1 MTITKLEIA
10 KIRLDNGTQMRE
22 ALDQN
27 AVDEYAAAMIA
38 GDQFPPVRVFNYGDV
53 YWLTD
58 GFHRIAAAKKIGY
71 VMIEADIQLGGLR
84 DAIIDS
90 TAANAK
96 HGLRRSREA
105 TRRSIETLLKDE
117 EWGIKSDSQIAKKVG
132 CDHKTVGARRAEMEA
147 SGEIPKMETR
157 LVERNGVQYEMKSA
171 VKPEQT
177 ITNQGI
183 TFQVGDV
190 VSFTPDLK
198 SWYSKMGRITAI
210 DGEQFTLELV
220 ISSRITKGEQPETCT
235 TTSRVRKVS
244 DTEYVRWHNYA
255 LFDAQTITLYP
266 WKDHFISLDAPYK
279 ATLSRQIDGY
289 NWKPTESWDVGLA
302 WRFDASYL
310 DQWRENG
317 INFLVFT
324 EDLLSERMKMI
335 LGKVGRARGGEI
347 NKPPQPAPEAVQP
360 TLTDDKINP
369 GQPNKEPIERGS
381 AIPAPRWV
389 RVGTKVKHISGKIC
403 EIQSAYVSEKVWM
416 LRVEVI
422 KPEEGFA
429 NAPVSEFDPI
439 LKPGNRMLHYGEMVE
454 LTSYQYGTSIDVR
467 GVLSGK
473 DFGVA
478 VDRLKEISESVENG
492 RQYRLKTN
500 GNNVRVIAVQK
511 DNLTAMIY
519 DLVGKETLAGLVH
532 EYTVLISELEP
543 FQAEE
548 KTVIQATPAAEPD
561 HAINSIFNDEQLDA
575 LQASLQRMFTFLEL
589 RLIPDDSD
597 FLNDLENV
605 YQAMHTARAEYRKLL
620 DPATGEVKA

>member
-255 LFDAQTITLYP
+255 LFDPQTITLHP

-279 ATLSRQIDGY
+279 ATLPRQIDGY
-289 NWKPTESWDVGLA
+289 NWKPSESWDVGLA
-302 WRFDASYL
+302 WRFDGSYL
-310 DQWRENG
+310 DQWRKDG
-317 INFLVFT
+317 IPFVILN
-324 EDLLSERMKMI
+324 EADLTERMKMI
-335 LGKVGRARGGEI
+335 LGKAGRARGGEI
-347 NKPPQPAPEAVQP
+347 NKPAQPATEAVQP
-360 TLTDDKINP
+360 VTSAPVAPDASHNP
-369 GQPNKEPIERGS
+369 YK
-381 AIPAPRWV
+381 WV
-389 RVGTKVKHISGKIC
+389 KVGTLVQHASGKLC
-403 EIQSAYVSEKVWM
+403 VIQKGYVSENTWM

-429 NAPVSEFDPI
+429 NAPLSEFEPV
-439 LKPGNRMLHYGEMVE
+439 LKPGKKMLHYGEMVE

-532 EYTVLISELEP
+532 EYTVLISDLEP
-543 FQAEE
+543 FHAEE
-548 KTVIQATPAAEPD
+548 KTVIETAPCPAEPD
-561 HAINSIFNDEQLDA
+561 RAINSIFNDEQLDA
-575 LQASLQRMFTFLEL
+575 LQASLERMFTFLEL
-589 RLIPDDSD
+589 RLVPDQGDL
-597 FLNDLENV
+597 LNDLEII
-605 YQAMHTARAEYRKLL
+605 YQAQHTARAEYRKLL